1 MKKPFIILLHLGYWL
16 VFVLLSG
23 LIFSVATLQSRSAGS
38 LSIAIWPLPV
48 LGLLPNLFAF
58 YASYFYLFDFFR
70 RARKF
75 VSTSLAGMLI
85 SVVSTLFALAL
96 SLLFF
101 GFEQPVFSS
110 RVELFALFCSFFL
123 IAALHSGMALII
135 RGFLAWFE
143 EIKLKE
149 ELARKKHE
157 TEIALLKSQINP
169 HFLFN
174 TINNIDVLI
183 MKDAVKASQYLN
195 SFSDLLR
202 YLVYETKTDEIPLT
216 DELGYL
222 EKYLELQRIRTNNP
236 DYVKFFIDGEPK
248 KLQIAPMIFF
258 PFIENAFKHT
268 ENNKKSNTIKVT
280 VSIRGR
286 TIDFECENTYQKNSV
301 RGQDYGGLGNDLIR
315 RRLELLYPAKHRLEI
330 TDLSGVYRINLTI
343 YED

>member
-1 MKKPFIILLHLGYWL
+1 MKNPFIILLHLGYWL
-16 VFVLLSG
+16 LFVLLSG
-23 LIFSVATLQSRSAGS
+23 LFFSVATLQIRRTGS

-48 LGLLPNLFAF
+48 LGLVPNLFAF
-58 YASYFYLFDFFR
+58 YSSYLYLFDFFL

-75 VSTSLAGMLI
+75 VFTFLAGVLI
-85 SVVSTLFALAL
+85 CLLSTLFALAL
-96 SLLFF
+96 SVLFF

-110 RVELFALFCSFFL
+110 GVEFSALFFSFFL

-149 ELARKKHE
+149 ELARKNYE

-183 MKDAVKASQYLN
+183 TKDATRASQYLN
-195 SFSDLLR
+195 KFSDLLR
-202 YLVYETKTDEIPLT
+202 YLVYETKTEEIPLA

-222 EKYLELQRIRTNNP
+222 EKYLELQKIRTNNP
-236 DYVKFFIDGEPK
+236 DYVNLFIDGEPK
-248 KLQIAPMIFF
+248 NLRIAPMIFF

-268 ENNKKSNTIKVT
+268 ENNKKSNTIKVRIS
-280 VSIRGR
+280 VLER
-286 TIDFECENTYQKNSV
+286 TINFECENTYQKNPV
-301 RGQDYGGLGNDLIR
+301 RGQDYGGLGNKLIR
-315 RRLELLYPAKHRLEI
+315 RRLELLYPEKHRLEI
-330 TDLSGVYRINLTI
+330 TDLAGVYRINLTI